1 MNSWD
6 GKLSFTVE
14 NLVNNE
20 INFLDARIF
29 IENRQIKFRKF
40 FKKAEKTVFTNF
52 KLSISPYKYKAN
64 NIFTELHRTRDC
76 CFDGEQFSQA
86 LNELRNIFSRNS
98 YPKKLV
104 ESKIKFFLSDDKKPP
119 RQENINSFCLDYNSH
134 MVDTLAKKL
143 VIEMKNF
150 APDFAINT
158 CFRSIKITNI
168 YSYTHKPKS
177 DIIDTPNCVYHFQC

>member
-1 MNSWD
+1 MMEKTIITKLIKEKTIVHYQRYADDVLCICLKNSVDTILNKMNSWD

-64 NIFTELHRTRDC
+64 NIFTQLHRTRDC
-76 CFDGEQFSQA
+76 C
-86 LNELRNIFSRNS
+86 
-98 YPKKLV
+98 
-104 ESKIKFFLSDDKKPP
+104 SD
-119 RQENINSFCLDYNSH
+119 E
-134 MVDTLAKKL
+134 
-143 VIEMKNF
+143 
-150 APDFAINT
+150 
-158 CFRSIKITNI
+158 
-168 YSYTHKPKS
+168 
-177 DIIDTPNCVYHFQC
+177 